1 MQSELTGPEVLE
13 ELDLW
18 LEDDLTAEQ
27 LPTVVS
33 ASLLGSGGCVGCHGC
48 HGCGPCGGCRGCGP
62 CGGCRG
68 CGG

>member
-1 MQSELTGPEVLE
+1 MQSELNKPEVIK

-33 ASLLGSGGCVGCHGC
+33 ASLLVPGCGGGCHGC
-48 HGCGPCGGCRGCGP
+48 WWPPFRLSWLWRLPVTVIAG
-62 CGGCRG
+62 
-68 CGG
+68 